1 MPTPCRIFLPTW
13 LAVFALACAHL
24 PTIYL
29 TSYHLSYFLL
39 VAYKFGIGIKSA

>member
-29 TSYHLSYFLL
+29 SYFLL